1 MGKSTFRMMVSGV
14 LLLLSPSALLAADSN
29 AAMLY
34 ASGGN
39 AWVNGAELHRFSSVI
54 FPGDILQTPSNSVAK
69 ITEPGSSIAVLSD
82 SIVQFEE
89 SSLRV
94 EHGRVSVSTAK
105 GVGASAGDVKI
116 APASSS
122 WTEFDVTDVD
132 GTVRILARKG
142 DLTVSDGQNTVPLAQ
157 GQETTRQES
166 SDQSDKNKK
175 KRKKGAGGPI
185 VGVQGAIL
193 DNPVIIGL
201 GSAAIVGVT
210 TWVLLQGSEPVSPVK
225 P

>member
-1 MGKSTFRMMVSGV
+1 MGKSAFRKMVGGV
-14 LLLLSPSALLAADSN
+14 LLLLSPGTLLAADSK

-34 ASGGN
+34 VSGGK
-39 AWVNGAELHRFSSVI
+39 AWVNGAEVSRFSSVI
-54 FPGDILQTPSNSVAK
+54 FPGDLLQTPSNSVAQ
-69 ITEPGSSIAVLSD
+69 ITQPGSSIAVLSD
-82 SIVQFEE
+82 SMVQFQE
-89 SSLRV
+89 SSLRI
-94 EHGRVSVSTAK
+94 EHGGVAVSTSK
-105 GVGASAGDVKI
+105 GVAATAGDVKV

-166 SDQSDKNKK
+166 SDQSEKSKK
-175 KRKKGAGGPI
+175 KKKAAGGPT
-185 VGVQGAIL
+185 VTVQGAIL
-193 DNPVIIGL
+193 DNPVVVGL
-201 GSAAIVGVT
+201 GAAGVLGVT
-210 TWVLLQGSEPVSPVK
+210 TWVLLQNSEPVSPVK